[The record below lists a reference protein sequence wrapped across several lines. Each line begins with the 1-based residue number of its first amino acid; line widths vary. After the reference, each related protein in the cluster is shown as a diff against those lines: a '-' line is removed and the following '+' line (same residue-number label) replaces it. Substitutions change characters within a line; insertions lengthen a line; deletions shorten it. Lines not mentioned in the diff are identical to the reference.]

1 MRSFINPFL
10 LIGVALLSG
19 CSEPGEPTTPIQ
31 VDERLIL
38 LKEILN
44 DPLNTPAGKLKSES
58 FYYGPNTL
66 QHRTDFYY
74 DTEGRELLKVTIQ
87 NLDTSAVYLNE
98 YLEDG
103 KLDQTGVYTPG
114 PKGYVFTH
122 YFKRFYENNGQTINV
137 MIGRD
142 GNFSQYQQYKFD
154 EKGRKTSY
162 RRGSDTL
169 YSLHKYIYQN
179 EESRQILEEHYFES
193 GTTDPLYRY
202 KFDYKEDGLLKA
214 KLISFLGEFNRIE
227 FEYFYDDK
235 MRLSEEIKND
245 IRFLSG
251 PIERKTFE
259 YY

>member
-1 MRSFINPFL
+1 MRIINSIL
-10 LIGVALLSG
+10 LICLALLSG
-19 CSEPGEPTTPIQ
+19 CADPGEPTTPIQ

-38 LKEILN
+38 LKEVLN
-44 DPLNTPAGKLKSES
+44 GPLFTPAGMLKSES

-66 QHRTDFYY
+66 QYRTDFYY

-87 NLDTSAVYLNE
+87 NLDTSAVFLNE

-103 KLDQTGVYTPG
+103 KLNQTGVYSLG
-114 PKGYVFTH
+114 PEGFVFTH
-122 YFKRFYENNGQTINV
+122 YFKRFYENSGQTINN
-137 MIGRD
+137 MKGRD
-142 GNFSQYQQYKFD
+142 DNFSQHEQFKFD
-154 EKGRKTSY
+154 EKGRKISY

-179 EESRQILEEHYFES
+179 EQSRQIMEEHYFES

-202 KFDYKEDGLLKA
+202 KFDYKEDGLLRA
-214 KLISFLGEFNRIE
+214 KFISFLGEFNRIE